1 VSGGRANISP
11 IKSKL
16 NSDGKSVLG
25 SEAAEE
31 ERLPKKFFF
40 QSRFG
45 G

>member
-1 VSGGRANISP
+1 
-11 IKSKL
+11 
-16 NSDGKSVLG
+16 LG

-45 G
+45 GWVFYICTSMLRKKVAT